1 MPGFWVYAGLAGD
14 TDPGRFVS
22 AGLYRSRNACEP
34 WESLGGKFCQPPQVR
49 AILTDP
55 RRPGHVT
62 IGTETG
68 IWRSEDAGDT
78 WRSLGAPKPD
88 LAVWSLA
95 RHPRD
100 RNTIFAGYEPCA
112 IYRSANDGATWE
124 KLPVEVTFP
133 DVTVRPEP
141 MPKRVLGIAIDPA
154 NPSEIYAGIEI
165 GGLLCSVDD
174 GRTWNCVT
182 EGLYLNE
189 DSVDIHSVVV
199 SPNRMGEVTAAT
211 RIGTFRSADRG
222 MHWRNLQVPLLRP
235 RGTYCRSL
243 AYAPDDPDTLYLA
256 GGNDFDGDRGALFV
270 SHDGGNG
277 WDVVDVGA
285 PLKTT
290 VFALAVDADRPGHV
304 ICTTKIGQVFHS
316 GDRGKHWRAN
326 PLPQGVGHVF
336 ALAIG

>member
-1 MPGFWVYAGLAGD
+1 MPEFWVYAGLAGD
-14 TDPGRFVS
+14 TDPGRFLS
-22 AGLYRSRNACEP
+22 AGLYRSRNAGGT
-34 WESLGGKFCQPPQVR
+34 WESLAGKFGQAPQVR
-49 AILTDP
+49 AILTHP
-55 RRPGHVT
+55 RRQGQVT

-95 RHPRD
+95 CHPRD

-112 IYRSANDGATWE
+112 IYRSGDDGVTWE

-133 DVTVRPEP
+133 EITMHPEP
-141 MPKRVLGIAIDPA
+141 MPKRVLSIAVDPA
-154 NPSEIYAGIEI
+154 NPSQIYAGIEI
-165 GGLLCSVDD
+165 GGLLRSLD
-174 GRTWNCVT
+174 GGRSWNCVT

-199 SPNRMGEVTAAT
+199 GPNRTGAVTAAT

-222 MHWRNLQVPLLRP
+222 LHWRNLQVPPLRP

-243 AYAPDDPDTLYLA
+243 AYAPDDPETLYLA

-270 SHDGGNG
+270 SHDDGNS
-277 WDVVDVGA
+277 WEVIDVGA

-290 VFALAVDADRPGHV
+290 VFAVAIDADRPDH
-304 ICTTKIGQVFHS
+304 IFCTTKIGQVFHS
-316 GDRGKHWRAN
+316 ADRGKHWHVN
-326 PLPQGVGHVF
+326 PLPRGVGHVF
-336 ALAIG
+336 ALAVG